1 MKMKSLL
8 LLGAAAIAGA
18 AYAETYTSVITPLEG
33 EKWWGAGTFFGSHM
47 PYDNFAEKDLSKS
60 NYSNQSAPLF
70 VSSKGRKRKP
80 PGELRRRARN
90 VFSMPQGRRPSKF
103 FRQLRV
109 LFFRIRS

>member
-47 PYDNFAEKDLSKS
+47 PSYNSAEKDL
-60 NYSNQSAPLF
+60 
-70 VSSKGRKRKP
+70 
-80 PGELRRRARN
+80 
-90 VFSMPQGRRPSKF
+90 
-103 FRQLRV
+103 
-109 LFFRIRS
+109 

>member
-8 LLGAAAIAGA
+8 LLGAAALAGV

-70 VSSKGRKRKP
+70 VSSKGRYIWSDKP
-80 PGELRRRARN
+80 FK
-90 VFSMPQGRRPSKF
+90 FSVKNGVISITKK
-103 FRQLRV
+103 
-109 LFFRIRS
+109 

>member
-8 LLGAAAIAGA
+8 LLGAAALAGV

-70 VSSKGRKRKP
+70 VSSKGRYIWSDKP
-80 PGELRRRARN
+80 FK
-90 VFSMPQGRRPSKF
+90 FSVKNGVISITSDYEKINP
-103 FRQLRV
+103 V
-109 LFFRIRS
+109 AA